1 MDEAFAAVYNQILLE
16 VASSVEKALND
27 AKPHLK
33 KRIEADVYKVYSP
46 TVYKRRS
53 DDSTLG
59 VSLAAQAITEP
70 YTSVIK
76 PGGGNV
82 NGMLQV
88 TSRLYYNP
96 QGNHK
101 RKKWHT
107 ADYDDLIGR
116 IEKKSPPYT
125 WGQAQV
131 PERPFWQNFVDEMV
145 GGGELERL
153 FVDAMKSAEPTIV
166 ADGNITEDAS
176 DREY

>member
-1 MDEAFAAVYNQILLE
+1 MDEAFRKAYNEIIFE
-16 VASSVEKALND
+16 VADAVEKALNN

-33 KRIEADVYKVYSP
+33 DRIEKDVYKVYSP

-53 DDSTLG
+53 DDQSLG
-59 VSLAAQAITEP
+59 VSLAAQAIAEP
-70 YTSVIK
+70 YSSVIK

-82 NGMLQV
+82 NGTLQI

-107 ADYDDLIGR
+107 ADYYDLIGR
-116 IEKKSPPYT
+116 IEKKDPPYT

-145 GGGELERL
+145 GGGELEKL

-166 ADGNITEDAS
+166 ADGDITEDS
-176 DREY
+176 TDRNY